1 MFHPSAPEYL
11 SLPEVAQCTWIEKLG
26 FVNCSLGTTSPLE
39 STGGS
44 FRSHC
49 FFHTRKF
56 CCDVLRYDVP
66 FSSPREVLNQPL
78 CPRVVM
84 ENPVLLNIM
93 VCQCNST
100 LADHRSLDDESW
112 MDMMQCRLHEALN
125 LASFASGSPRREVS
139 YPGPVRPNRNPG
151 PVRPNQYREKE
162 RRRMWIEANLHDF
175 HVCSEVDV
183 QMC

>member
-1 MFHPSAPEYL
+1 MHVDRKAWF
-11 SLPEVAQCTWIEKLG
+11 CKL
-26 FVNCSLGTTSPLE
+26 FAWHNFTPE

-44 FRSHC
+44 FRNHC

-66 FSSPREVLNQPL
+66 FSSPREVLNHPL
-78 CPRVVM
+78 CPRVVV

-112 MDMMQCRLHEALN
+112 MDMMQVARSLEPCLVRFRVAQARGVISRAGTAKSKSRVGTAKSISRKRT
-125 LASFASGSPRREVS
+125 AS
-139 YPGPVRPNRNPG
+139 
-151 PVRPNQYREKE
+151 
-162 RRRMWIEANLHDF
+162 D
-175 HVCSEVDV
+175 VD
-183 QMC
+183 

>member
-1 MFHPSAPEYL
+1 MHVDRKALF
-11 SLPEVAQCTWIEKLG
+11 CKL
-26 FVNCSLGTTSPLE
+26 FAWHNFTRK

-44 FRSHC
+44 FRNHC

-66 FSSPREVLNQPL
+66 FSSPREVLNHPL
-78 CPRVVM
+78 CPRVVV

-112 MDMMQCRLHEALN
+112 MDMMQVA
-125 LASFASGSPRREVS
+125 
-139 YPGPVRPNRNPG
+139 
-151 PVRPNQYREKE
+151 
-162 RRRMWIEANLHDF
+162 
-175 HVCSEVDV
+175 
-183 QMC
+183 

>member
-66 FSSPREVLNQPL
+66 FSSPREVLNHPL

-112 MDMMQCRLHEALN
+112 MDMMQVARSLEPGLVRFRVAQ
-125 LASFASGSPRREVS
+125 ARGVISRAGTAKSKSRAGTAKSIPRKRTA
-139 YPGPVRPNRNPG
+139 P
-151 PVRPNQYREKE
+151 
-162 RRRMWIEANLHDF
+162 D
-175 HVCSEVDV
+175 VD
-183 QMC
+183 